1 MTGFPPR
8 RFGMIARLRPEKRDE
23 YLWLH
28 EAVWPEVE
36 SMISEAGIRNFT
48 IFSMGEVIVGYYEYY
63 GEDYEAD
70 QARMAA
76 DAATRRWWALTGPCQ
91 IAFAAGSSAPNWQM
105 LDEVWH
111 LD

>member
-1 MTGFPPR
+1 
-8 RFGMIARLRPEKRDE
+8 
-23 YLWLH
+23 
-28 EAVWPEVE
+28 
-36 SMISEAGIRNFT
+36 MISEAGIRNFT
-48 IFSMGEVIVGYYEYY
+48 IFSMGEVIVGYYEYR

-76 DAATRRWWALTGPCQ
+76 DAATRRWWTLTGPCQ
-91 IAFAAGSSAPNWQM
+91 IPFDVGWSAPNWQM